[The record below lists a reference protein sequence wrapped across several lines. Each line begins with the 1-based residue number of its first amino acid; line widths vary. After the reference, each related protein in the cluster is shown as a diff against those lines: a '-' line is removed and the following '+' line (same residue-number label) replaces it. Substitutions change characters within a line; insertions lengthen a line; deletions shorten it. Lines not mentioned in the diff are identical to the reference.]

1 MDIEVE
7 INMTQ
12 KDQHQQSVRMRS
24 KITNGSGCILH
35 GNGPGVILWRS
46 YVKQIKNDGNL
57 YVEDYV
63 LRIGTDFFHWLLWW
77 IIMPCER
84 LSHWFSV
91 NYHFDIG
98 MHSTTFSEE
107 VIWRFHIWTLVAVVL
122 MLGIPLLY
130 WYKFKF

>member
-1 MDIEVE
+1 MGDNVLDISQLEHINRIKRAQSEDGTVSKNYFISHQEDVEKFYKGITMKLDYGNDLFLSTGGMMFMDIDVE
-7 INMTQ
+7 INMTR

-63 LRIGTDFFHWLLWW
+63 LR
-77 IIMPCER
+77 
-84 LSHWFSV
+84 
-91 NYHFDIG
+91 
-98 MHSTTFSEE
+98 
-107 VIWRFHIWTLVAVVL
+107 
-122 MLGIPLLY
+122 
-130 WYKFKF
+130 

>member
-1 MDIEVE
+1 M
-7 INMTQ
+7 
-12 KDQHQQSVRMRS
+12 
-24 KITNGSGCILH
+24 G
-35 GNGPGVILWRS
+35 
-46 YVKQIKNDGNL
+46 KNDGNL

-98 MHSTTFSEE
+98 IHSTTFSEE
-107 VIWRFHIWTLVAVVL
+107 VIWRFHVWTFVAAVL
-122 MLGIPLLY
+122 MFGIPLLY
-130 WYKFKF
+130 WYKFKFRKTVKVKLYNKNKCYENKDNRKNK